1 MFLLYLFLSH
11 LDSIESVWFSPVQ
24 SIEAF
29 LNRNRTEL
37 SDFFFI
43 FNRFIQFFLS
53 VYFFKLIFSQFFWFN
68 RLIGFF

>member
-29 LNRNRTEL
+29 LNRNRNRTEL
-37 SDFFFI
+37 SDFFLFLIGLFSFFYRFI
-43 FNRFIQFFLS
+43 FLS
-53 VYFFKLIFSQFFWFN
+53 
-68 RLIGFF
+68 

>member
-29 LNRNRTEL
+29 LNRTEL
-37 SDFFFI
+37 SDFFLFLIGLFSFFYRFI
-43 FNRFIQFFLS
+43 FLS
-53 VYFFKLIFSQFFWFN
+53 
-68 RLIGFF
+68 